1 VKAYPN
7 RTSYRPGPQRAL
19 ADERATTRLGALGG
33 EQAGNRDIGRLRDA
47 WANCTGSKELF
58 ASLSIVVAIQKLQ
71 ADTDRLFAGLIE
83 YASHGR
89 GTLIS
94 SDGQLNG
101 ARQTCLCL
109 PVELLNA
116 REGNF

>member
-1 VKAYPN
+1 MKGLFGDVAA
-7 RTSYRPGPQRAL
+7 RMVATAAR
-19 ADERATTRLGALGG
+19 RATEPAP
-33 EQAGNRDIGRLRDA
+33 NMP
-47 WANCTGSKELF
+47 
-58 ASLSIVVAIQKLQ
+58 
-71 ADTDRLFAGLIE
+71 
-83 YASHGR
+83 SHGR